1 MASKTVT
8 ETTDYAE
15 ENGQVQNNGNPTPP
29 NSPVAA
35 PVGTPESIEI
45 RRKSFPK
52 RVVFSPPALE
62 LPMADPVDIKP
73 KFFRQNTPFKTSAQ
87 DSRLTI
93 QDEFVTPRMDGGRK
107 SSSPNLDVH
116 KPMASPGIS
125 PICSEEDSPSFEEFK
140 NLFTD
145 GKPLENLNRFIDD
158 DELIRLTTENES
170 DLSIYNDSHSFLNR
184 NVTLEDGS
192 LENKLN

>member
-1 MASKTVT
+1 MASKSTT
-8 ETTDYAE
+8 ETRIYAE
-15 ENGQVQNNGNPTPP
+15 ESDKMQNNGNPTPP

-35 PVGTPESIEI
+35 LVGTPDSIEQ

-62 LPMADPVDIKP
+62 LPMADPVDVKP
-73 KFFRQNTPFKTSAQ
+73 KFFRQNTPFKFNAPE
-87 DSRLTI
+87 SRLI
-93 QDEFVTPRMDGGRK
+93 LDDFVTPRVNGGRK

-116 KPMASPGIS
+116 KPMTSPGIS

-145 GKPLENLNRFIDD
+145 GKPLENLNRFINDE
-158 DELIRLTTENES
+158 ELIRLAMENES
-170 DLSIYNDSHSFLNR
+170 DLSMYNDSHSFLNR
-184 NVTLEDGS
+184 NVTLESGS
-192 LENKLN
+192 IDSKLN